1 MEMEAIN
8 LFLSRYIVTFG
19 TYGITILDGIIIVP
33 IIFVAVFIMRI
44 YSRFIRK
51 KGIGKKK
58 VIRTLTK
65 IFRGLLI
72 FVVFIG
78 IMRVLGV
85 SLENIFDFIGEVL
98 RFKLFTL
105 GDTDVSLLT
114 IIVMA
119 IVVWVS
125 AKLASLA
132 RSYFNKTIFPRFK
145 IDEGLQFSLSKLIGY
160 LIIAIGII
168 IALQGL
174 GIRLA
179 ALTVFAGVIGVG
191 IGFGMQSIVG
201 NIVSGIAILFER
213 PIKEGDMVRIGTT
226 IGLVLKINLR
236 ATIVRT
242 IYNEHL
248 IVPNL
253 EFITSTVENMSHS
266 DLKLRVKVNV
276 GVAYGTD
283 PYLVKDA
290 LLEAARATKDTL
302 PAPEPDV
309 LFKEFGDSSL
319 NFELRV
325 WIDDP
330 GKRFVVE
337 SDLHFEIV
345 KQFRDKQITIPFP
358 QRDVYI
364 KQIPHETKDI
374 SPAR

>member
-1 MEMEAIN
+1 MEA
-8 LFLSRYIVTFG
+8 LKFFLSRDIVTFG
-19 TYGITILDGIIIVP
+19 TYNITMLDGIVIVP
-33 IIFVAVFIMRI
+33 IIFIAVLIMRI
-44 YSRFIRK
+44 FTRFIRK
-51 KGIGKKK
+51 KGIGNKKW
-58 VIRTLTK
+58 IRTVTR

-85 SLENIFDFIGEVL
+85 SLENFFDFVGAVL

-105 GDTDVSLLT
+105 GDTNVSLLT

-132 RSYFNKTIFPRFK
+132 KGYFNKSIFPRFK

-160 LIIAIGII
+160 LIIAAGII

-213 PIKEGDMVRIGTT
+213 PIKEGDMVRVGTT
-226 IGLVLKINLR
+226 VGVVLKISLR

-253 EFITSTVENMSHS
+253 EFITSIVENMSHS
-266 DLKLRVKVNV
+266 DLKLRIGVRV

-283 PYLVKDA
+283 PHLVKAA
-290 LLEAARATKDTL
+290 LLEAARATDNIL
-302 PAPEPDV
+302 SSPEADV
-309 LFKEFGDSSL
+309 LFREFGDSSL
-319 NFELRV
+319 NFELRA

-330 GKRFVVE
+330 RKRFVVE

-345 KQFRDKQITIPFP
+345 KQFRDKKITIPFP

-364 KQIPHETKDI
+364 KQLPQESKDI
-374 SPAR
+374 APTK